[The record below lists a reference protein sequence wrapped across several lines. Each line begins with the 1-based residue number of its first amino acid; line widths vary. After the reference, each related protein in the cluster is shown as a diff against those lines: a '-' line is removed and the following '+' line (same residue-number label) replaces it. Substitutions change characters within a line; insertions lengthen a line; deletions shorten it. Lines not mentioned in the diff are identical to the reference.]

1 MKKRETIS
9 DYELLALIYKSID
22 IETLKEQD
30 KAVTKKRVDKLFQ
43 DLKGHVKKDDPDISE
58 EEITG
63 ASDIKK
69 DADLIVVNVDGA
81 SKGNPGESGIG
92 VAIFDKDLNIKKDAD
107 LIVVNVDGASKGN
120 PGESGIGVA
129 IFDKDLNLIDEACD
143 YLGVATNNVAEYK
156 ALILGIKLSTKY
168 NAKRV
173 LFKAD
178 SELMVKQIKGEYRVK
193 NAQLKLLFTEAQG
206 LLKKLPNWKIMHV
219 PREENKEADLLA
231 NKGVEMSIK
240 SG

>member
-1 MKKRETIS
+1 MKKKETIS
-9 DYELLALIYKSID
+9 DYELLALIHKSID

-30 KAVTKKRVDKLFQ
+30 TAVTKKRVDKLFQ

-92 VAIFDKDLNIKKDAD
+92 VAIFDKDLN
-107 LIVVNVDGASKGN
+107 LIN
-120 PGESGIGVA
+120 
-129 IFDKDLNLIDEACD
+129 EACD

-156 ALILGIKLSTKY
+156 ALILGIKLSKKY

>member
-1 MKKRETIS
+1 MKKKETIS
-9 DYELLALIYKSID
+9 DYELLALIHKSID

-69 DADLIVVNVDGA
+69 DV
-81 SKGNPGESGIG
+81 
-92 VAIFDKDLNIKKDAD
+92 D

>member
-9 DYELLALIYKSID
+9 DHELLALVHKSID
-22 IETLKEQD
+22 MEKLKEQD
-30 KAVTKKRVDKLFQ
+30 RSITKKRVDTLFQ
-43 DLKGHVKKDDPDISE
+43 NLKDHVKKDDLAISE
-58 EEITG
+58 KEITG
-63 ASDIKK
+63 NSSIKK
-69 DADLIVVNVDGA
+69 ETDLIVVNVDGA

-92 VAIFDKDLNIKKDAD
+92 VAIFDKD
-107 LIVVNVDGASKGN
+107 S
-120 PGESGIGVA
+120 
-129 IFDKDLNLIDEACD
+129 NLINEACD
-143 YLGVATNNVAEYK
+143 YLGVATNNIAEYK

-193 NAQLKLLFTEAQG
+193 NAQLKLLFTEAQS
-206 LLKKLPNWKIMHV
+206 LLKKLSNWKIMHV
-219 PREENKEADLLA
+219 PREENTEADLLA

>member
-1 MKKRETIS
+1 MKKEDPANS
-9 DYELLALIYKSID
+9 D
-22 IETLKEQD
+22 
-30 KAVTKKRVDKLFQ
+30 KKRTD
-43 DLKGHVKKDDPDISE
+43 
-58 EEITG
+58 
-63 ASDIKK
+63 ASNINKEM
-69 DADLIVVNVDGA
+69 DLIVVNVDGA
-81 SKGNPGESGIG
+81 SRGNPGESGVG
-92 VAIFDKDLNIKKDAD
+92 VAIFDKN
-107 LIVVNVDGASKGN
+107 
-120 PGESGIGVA
+120 
-129 IFDKDLNLIDEACD
+129 LNLINEACD

>member
-9 DYELLALIYKSID
+9 DYELLALIHKSID

-30 KAVTKKRVDKLFQ
+30 TAVTKKRVDKLFQ
-43 DLKGHVKKDDPDISE
+43 DLKGHVKKDDPDISK
-58 EEITG
+58 EEIAG

-92 VAIFDKDLNIKKDAD
+92 VAIFDKDLN
-107 LIVVNVDGASKGN
+107 LIN
-120 PGESGIGVA
+120 
-129 IFDKDLNLIDEACD
+129 EACD

-156 ALILGIKLSTKY
+156 ALILGIKLSAKY

>member
-1 MKKRETIS
+1 MKKKETIS
-9 DYELLALIYKSID
+9 DYELLALIHKSID

-30 KAVTKKRVDKLFQ
+30 TAVTKKRVDKLFQ
-43 DLKGHVKKDDPDISE
+43 DLKGHVKKDDPDISK
-58 EEITG
+58 EEIAG

-92 VAIFDKDLNIKKDAD
+92 VAIFDKDLN
-107 LIVVNVDGASKGN
+107 LIN
-120 PGESGIGVA
+120 
-129 IFDKDLNLIDEACD
+129 EACD

-206 LLKKLPNWKIMHV
+206 LLKKLPNWKIIHV

>member
-1 MKKRETIS
+1 MKKKETIS
-9 DYELLALIYKSID
+9 DYELLALIHKNID

-92 VAIFDKDLNIKKDAD
+92 VAIFDKDLN
-107 LIVVNVDGASKGN
+107 LIN
-120 PGESGIGVA
+120 
-129 IFDKDLNLIDEACD
+129 EACD

-156 ALILGIKLSTKY
+156 ALILGIKLSAKY

-231 NKGVEMSIK
+231 NKGVEMSIT

>member
-43 DLKGHVKKDDPDISE
+43 DLKGHVKKDDPDISK
-58 EEITG
+58 EEIAG

-92 VAIFDKDLNIKKDAD
+92 VAIFDKDLN
-107 LIVVNVDGASKGN
+107 LIN
-120 PGESGIGVA
+120 
-129 IFDKDLNLIDEACD
+129 EACD

>member
-30 KAVTKKRVDKLFQ
+30 TAVTKKRVDKLFQ

-92 VAIFDKDLNIKKDAD
+92 VAIFDKDLN
-107 LIVVNVDGASKGN
+107 
-120 PGESGIGVA
+120 
-129 IFDKDLNLIDEACD
+129 LIDEACD

-156 ALILGIKLSTKY
+156 ALILGIKLSAKY

>member
-92 VAIFDKDLNIKKDAD
+92 VAIFDKDLN
-107 LIVVNVDGASKGN
+107 LIN
-120 PGESGIGVA
+120 
-129 IFDKDLNLIDEACD
+129 EACD

-193 NAQLKLLFTEAQG
+193 NAQLKLLFTEAQS

>member
-1 MKKRETIS
+1 MKKKETIS
-9 DYELLALIYKSID
+9 DHELLALVHKSID
-22 IETLKEQD
+22 MEKLKEQD
-30 KAVTKKRVDKLFQ
+30 RSITKKRVDTLFQ
-43 DLKGHVKKDDPDISE
+43 NLKDHIKKDDPAISE
-58 EEITG
+58 KEITG
-63 ASDIKK
+63 TSSIKK
-69 DADLIVVNVDGA
+69 EADLIVVNVDGA

-92 VAIFDKDLNIKKDAD
+92 VAIFDKD
-107 LIVVNVDGASKGN
+107 S
-120 PGESGIGVA
+120 
-129 IFDKDLNLIDEACD
+129 NLINETCD
-143 YLGVATNNVAEYK
+143 YLGVATNNIAEYK

-193 NAQLKLLFTEAQG
+193 NAQLKLLFTEAQS

>member
-9 DYELLALIYKSID
+9 DHELLVLVHKGID
-22 IETLKEQD
+22 MEKLKEQD
-30 KAVTKKRVDKLFQ
+30 RSITKKRVDTLFQ
-43 DLKGHVKKDDPDISE
+43 NLKDHVKKDDLAISE
-58 EEITG
+58 KEITDT
-63 ASDIKK
+63 SSIKK
-69 DADLIVVNVDGA
+69 EADLIVVNVDGA

-92 VAIFDKDLNIKKDAD
+92 VAIFDKD
-107 LIVVNVDGASKGN
+107 S
-120 PGESGIGVA
+120 
-129 IFDKDLNLIDEACD
+129 NLINEACD
-143 YLGVATNNVAEYK
+143 YLGVATNNIAEYK

-193 NAQLKLLFTEAQG
+193 NAQLKLLFTEAQS

>member
-9 DYELLALIYKSID
+9 DYELLALIHKSID

-30 KAVTKKRVDKLFQ
+30 TAVTKKRVDKLFQ

-92 VAIFDKDLNIKKDAD
+92 VAIFDKDLN
-107 LIVVNVDGASKGN
+107 LIN
-120 PGESGIGVA
+120 
-129 IFDKDLNLIDEACD
+129 EACD

-231 NKGVEMSIK
+231 NKGVDMSVQNR
-240 SG
+240 

>member
-9 DYELLALIYKSID
+9 DYELLALIHKSID

-30 KAVTKKRVDKLFQ
+30 TAVTKKRVDKLFQ
-43 DLKGHVKKDDPDISE
+43 DLKGHVKKDDPDISK
-58 EEITG
+58 EEIAG

-92 VAIFDKDLNIKKDAD
+92 VAIFDKDLN
-107 LIVVNVDGASKGN
+107 LIN
-120 PGESGIGVA
+120 
-129 IFDKDLNLIDEACD
+129 EACD

-193 NAQLKLLFTEAQG
+193 NAQLKLLFTEAQS

-231 NKGVEMSIK
+231 NKGVDMSVQNR
-240 SG
+240 

>member
-9 DYELLALIYKSID
+9 DYELLALIHKSID

-92 VAIFDKDLNIKKDAD
+92 VAIFDKDLN
-107 LIVVNVDGASKGN
+107 LIN
-120 PGESGIGVA
+120 
-129 IFDKDLNLIDEACD
+129 EACD

>member
-92 VAIFDKDLNIKKDAD
+92 VAIFDKDLN
-107 LIVVNVDGASKGN
+107 LIN
-120 PGESGIGVA
+120 
-129 IFDKDLNLIDEACD
+129 EACD

-156 ALILGIKLSTKY
+156 ALILGIKLSAKY